1 MKAIR
6 FTKSYWK
13 ELLVIATPVI
23 VLLVVIMYN
32 IITIGASTN
41 GLMTY

>member
-13 ELLVIATPVI
+13 ELLVLATPVI
-23 VLLVVIMYN
+23 VFLAVVIYN
-32 IITIGASTN
+32 IITIGVSTN